1 MKKTLIQDKKILLEH
16 RLDEFRS
23 YIVNSEK
30 STNITVLDEENLLKA
45 YVYNK
50 IDKIIVSRSGEIE
63 ITEKY

>member
-45 YVYNK
+45 FL
-50 IDKIIVSRSGEIE
+50 IDL
-63 ITEKY
+63 